1 MRKNMTK
8 QCLETLDLF
17 NTPPTHQPNIY
28 QHIFYGFLMVDFPDR
43 EKITNKAITINPRLG
58 LGSHVAGVMVEAHGR
73 CAAVLVQDLFAEAT
87 ARRVVLGDHVI
98 RCRLATK
105 LRASQGAQGA
115 RLVGRAWRGP
125 GVVEIK

>member
-1 MRKNMTK
+1 MTT
-8 QCLETLDLF
+8 QCLETLDLL

-28 QHIFYGFLMVDFPDR
+28 IYISTYLLWIPDSGFPDR
-43 EKITNKAITINPRLG
+43 EKITNKAIAINPRLG

-98 RCRLATK
+98 RFRLATK
-105 LRASQGAQGA
+105 LRASRAPCGA
-115 RLVGRAWRGP
+115 RLAWARSR
-125 GVVEIK
+125 